1 MNYFADK
8 VCGKVYKR
16 EDKVLGK
23 FSGKIL
29 RGSFGIIAKEWTQDH
44 EKLVRNS
51 GFSNS
56 DDTIDGGGN
65 RNYWRFRQFT
75 KQNNIL
81 MRRALKLMLN

>member
-29 RGSFGIIAKEWTQDH
+29 RGSFGIIAKE
-44 EKLVRNS
+44 
-51 GFSNS
+51 
-56 DDTIDGGGN
+56 
-65 RNYWRFRQFT
+65 
-75 KQNNIL
+75 
-81 MRRALKLMLN
+81 